1 MLDVYKRQRQRLELY
16 MWDGLKAGR
25 HRLALDAGRLDALSP
40 LKKLSGGYGFVT
52 DSRGNAVRSIGQTG
66 TGDRICLLYTSRCV

>member
-1 MLDVYKRQRQRLELY
+1 
-16 MWDGLKAGR
+16 
-25 HRLALDAGRLDALSP
+25 

-66 TGDRICLLYTSRCV
+66 TGDRIGISVRDGRIEAQVTGTVAVRLPESEE